1 MIDQVF
7 DFIQKLLSQ
16 YLKNAFALD
25 QEKIV
30 INNIIDPDGAI
41 PMENNNKIVLSLL
54 NLEQETIQPFVQ
66 RNQKLADGNYV
77 SKQPDLRFNIDILFT
92 SNFDNY
98 NESLKFLN
106 AVLLFFQANPLIS
119 NTNYSNLPTGINKL
133 EFDVE
138 KLDYHQMHNLWSA
151 MGAKY
156 QPSVI
161 YKLRLISMNAEQ
173 TLGFD
178 PAIINTQNTITP

>member
-16 YLKNAFALD
+16 YLKNAFSLD
-25 QEKIV
+25 QEKII
-30 INNIIDPDGAI
+30 INGIIDPDGGI
-41 PMENNNKIVLSLL
+41 PLENNNKIVLSLL
-54 NLEQETIQPFVQ
+54 NLEQETIQPFVK
-66 RNQKLADGNYV
+66 RNQKLADGNY
-77 SKQPDLRFNIDILFT
+77 SAIQPDLRFNLDLLFT
-92 SNFDNY
+92 ANFDDY

-119 NTNYSNLPTGINKL
+119 NTNNSNLPDGINKL
-133 EFDVE
+133 EFDIE

-161 YKLRLISMNAEQ
+161 YKLRLISMNAKE

-178 PAIINTQNTITP
+178 PVITNTQNSITP